1 MNTWT
6 SLRTTLDGLEI
17 ESGYKKIDPI
27 SQRILEWI
35 AIRNKMEAPLHV
47 QEIIMKSQVASPA
60 TVHKSLSALEYR
72 GLITI
77 TIDANDTRR
86 RIVTATAAAEKLLSK
101 LSRGVEAWAKSVARL
116 SEGRG
121 NTLGR

>member
-6 SLRTTLDGLEI
+6 SLRTFLDSLES
-17 ESGYKKIDPI
+17 ESGYKQVDPI

-35 AIRNKMEAPLHV
+35 SLRNRAGAPLHV

-60 TVHKSLSALEYR
+60 TVHKSLSTLEYR

-86 RIVTATAAAEKLLSK
+86 RIVSVTSAAEKLLSK
-101 LSRGVEAWAKSVARL
+101 LSRGVESWAKSVGNA
-116 SEGRG
+116 SGGRAD
-121 NTLGR
+121 

>member
-6 SLRTTLDGLEI
+6 SLRTFLDSLES
-17 ESGYKKIDPI
+17 ESGYKQVDPI

-35 AIRNKMEAPLHV
+35 SLRNRAGAPLHV

-60 TVHKSLSALEYR
+60 TVHKSLSTLEYR

-86 RIVTATAAAEKLLSK
+86 RIVTVTSAAEKLLTK
-101 LSRGVEAWAKSVARL
+101 LSRGVESWAKSV
-116 SEGRG
+116 G
-121 NTLGR
+121 NASGSRAD

>member
-6 SLRTTLDGLEI
+6 SLRTFLDHLEL
-17 ESGYKKIDPI
+17 ESGYGQVDPI

-35 AIRNKMEAPLHV
+35 SLRNKKGTPLHV

-60 TVHKSLSALEYR
+60 TVHKSLAALEYR
-72 GLITI
+72 GLISI

-86 RIVTATAAAEKLLSK
+86 RIVTVTSAAEKMLSK
-101 LSRGVEAWAKSVARL
+101 LSRGVESWAKSVMN
-116 SEGRG
+116 SPEGRTG
-121 NTLGR
+121 PAG